1 MTQPPTRA
9 VFNVVDVNI
18 FFINNPCCCIIIAIA
33 MKQLTDDDIAK
44 MAGTAFV
51 PDDTVTRRRV
61 RSELQLSRRI
71 PAPVGATPAHVTL
84 DLHQHTVDQ
93 AWDEIMVVATSGAR
107 RATIITGA
115 SGVLRKLFP
124 QWVSESILSPYI
136 LSATPINN
144 GSFDVKFK
152 RIKNENS

>member
-1 MTQPPTRA
+1 MSTGPS
-9 VFNVVDVNI
+9 
-18 FFINNPCCCIIIAIA
+18 FFYKQSVLLYYNAIA

-44 MAGTAFV
+44 MAGVAFM
-51 PDDTVTRRRV
+51 PDDTATRRCV

-71 PAPVGATPAHVTL
+71 PAPVGAAPAHVTL

-93 AWDEIMVVATSGAR
+93 AWDEIMAVATSGAR

>member
-1 MTQPPTRA
+1 
-9 VFNVVDVNI
+9 
-18 FFINNPCCCIIIAIA
+18 

-44 MAGTAFV
+44 MAGTTFV
-51 PDDTVTRRRV
+51 PDDTATRRRV

-71 PAPVGATPAHVTL
+71 PAPVGAAPAHV